1 MKNRIEA
8 VEAALPAAFY
18 DHLVSLV
25 DLDETMRSAKRAQ
38 KVDNGIEAQKKVL
51 AISASEWARISTSM
65 LERNLLTPK
74 EGGVLKVAM
83 QIPLK
88 LPTEKQSMVL
98 MEVLHKG
105 HVEGIL

>member
-1 MKNRIEA
+1 MMSRIEA
-8 VEAALPAAFY
+8 IEAALPAAFY
-18 DHLVSLV
+18 DHLVSLG
-25 DLDETMRSAKRAQ
+25 DLEETMRSAKRAQ

-51 AISASEWARISTSM
+51 AVSASEWARINRSM

-74 EGGVLKVAM
+74 EVGVLKVAM

-98 MEVLHKG
+98 LEILHKG
-105 HVEGIL
+105 QIEGIL